1 MGLSREYAVDFSQ
14 SGDSTMSMSITR
26 LLLLAGAAALLPCAM
41 VPAAAAPAKPECQ
54 QLYFEVND
62 YGKEGPSR
70 DAQANLDKL
79 IVKWT
84 QDKGIKT
91 YKTEKKDVSCELFLD
106 AVVFDEYTCKATADI
121 CWTPQKTAATSAAKA
136 EPKGAAKTQAK
147 AAAKTEPKNAA
158 KTDPKSTA
166 AR

>member
-1 MGLSREYAVDFSQ
+1 MC
-14 SGDSTMSMSITR
+14 MSITR
-26 LLLLAGAAALLPCAM
+26 LVLLAGAAAVLPSALL
-41 VPAAAAPAKPECQ
+41 PAAAAPAKPECQ

-70 DAQANLDKL
+70 DAQAMLDKL

-121 CWTPQKTAATSAAKA
+121 CWTPSKATATSA
-136 EPKGAAKTQAK
+136 G
-147 AAAKTEPKNAA
+147 KTEPKSVAKTGAKVAATANAKKAA
-158 KTDPKSTA
+158 KSEPKSTA